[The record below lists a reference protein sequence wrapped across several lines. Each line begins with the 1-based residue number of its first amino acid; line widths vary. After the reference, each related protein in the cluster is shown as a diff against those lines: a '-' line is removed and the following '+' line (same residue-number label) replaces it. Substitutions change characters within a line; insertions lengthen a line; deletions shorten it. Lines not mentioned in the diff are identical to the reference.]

1 MVSVPREWP
10 APGRKRLRV
19 LGRLQ
24 TPVLCVAAALFGA
37 ALSAAVLIG
46 YWGDQVQGKRTA
58 QVKLADSRA
67 EVKALTAQNARLRV
81 GLGNSRA
88 ASARLERSLA
98 RIRVETKALTAQN
111 AALVASAGTLHGRG
125 GSLQQRAL
133 ALSRLAATL
142 GHDVSSAV
150 NYIRTT
156 PLGSLD
162 PAYLKAQL
170 DYLEPAV
177 ASIRSAADALG
188 SESGSYASAVDGF
201 AAQAEAYAGAVRRLA
216 RASAP

>member
-1 MVSVPREWP
+1 MVSVPQEWP
-10 APGRKRLRV
+10 APGRKRLRA

-58 QVKLADSRA
+58 QAKLADSRA

-81 GLGNSRA
+81 GLGASRA
-88 ASARLERSLA
+88 VSARLERNFA

-111 AALVASAGTLHGRG
+111 ALLVASAGKLHGRG

-133 ALSRLAATL
+133 SLSRLAATL
-142 GHDVSSAV
+142 GHDVASAV

-156 PLGSLD
+156 PIGSLD